1 MNDDLISRKWLM
13 ECVEEG
19 WIKFDTQE
27 DENKFIHLV
36 RDIAPSAQPVDKD
49 INVPVNDTISRAAA
63 IDAMC
68 ELMHHWFGGD
78 PKDEIREIKREL
90 EKLPSA
96 QPIDVQEAYY
106 RGKIDGVKECTERLK
121 KVTEE
126 FANG

>member
-1 MNDDLISRKWLM
+1 MDDLISRKWLM